1 MKEQDTVTAWPYT
14 VVCHPVDITPKHVNV
29 IQFNT
34 LLCIFCNVLSDDNHN
49 RH

>member
-29 IQFNT
+29 INLTRYCVF
-34 LLCIFCNVLSDDNHN
+34 FVMF
-49 RH
+49 